1 MKLFDLHADLGYA
14 VAKKRKEGHSR
25 VLSSFY
31 TDALRKGGIKAVFMA
46 CWFDGSQDF
55 EQMCAMIQALKADIA
70 QCEEVKLVCD
80 GRMIDWT
87 DDKIYAMLS
96 VEGMCGID
104 RDPETRLDW
113 LYAQGVRMGSLC
125 WNEENALAS
134 GTRSQK
140 GLTPL
145 GIRAVRHMERIGM
158 RIDVSHASERTF
170 WDIAAHTEGILVA
183 SHSNAAALCSHPR
196 NLSDEQIRL
205 IGRRKGIIGATAV
218 GAFVDGKKGYQDIGH
233 LARHVERLCRC
244 AGDAH
249 VGFGFD
255 FERYYDGSGDGL
267 RGLEGPEQC
276 GALIDWLKRDPRY
289 EKTACENAVRIFSFE

>member
-158 RIDVSHASERTF
+158 RIDA
-170 WDIAAHTEGILVA
+170 
-183 SHSNAAALCSHPR
+183 HPR

-244 AGDAH
+244 AGEAH